1 MWTCSKC
8 EYPNKPYI
16 QTCGICHSYRN
27 KRASDMPPPARPTKK
42 QSKNHAPAT
51 PADQSASTKEAYPL
65 TVAADEENT
74 KVHGTLTI
82 PNTRRRS
89 DSVGRKEVH
98 ILYTGLTPED
108 EKKLDKIKE
117 ETDQKLKIVIHYQ
130 MRNFDD
136 VTHIITSVDK
146 RHLCKR
152 TLKYLQGVLKGK
164 WIVEPKCMKCAQ
176 YYI

>member
-1 MWTCSKC
+1 ML
-8 EYPNKPYI
+8 
-16 QTCGICHSYRN
+16 
-27 KRASDMPPPARPTKK
+27 PPAKSTKK
-42 QSKNHAPAT
+42 QSKNLTPAT
-51 PADQSASTKEAYPL
+51 PTDQSSSTKETYPL
-65 TVAADEENT
+65 TVASDEENK

-82 PNTRRRS
+82 PNTRRKS
-89 DSVGRKEVH
+89 DSVERKEVH

-117 ETDQKLKIVIHYQ
+117 EADQKLKIVIHYQ

-146 RHLCKR
+146 KHLCKR

-176 YYI
+176 NYI